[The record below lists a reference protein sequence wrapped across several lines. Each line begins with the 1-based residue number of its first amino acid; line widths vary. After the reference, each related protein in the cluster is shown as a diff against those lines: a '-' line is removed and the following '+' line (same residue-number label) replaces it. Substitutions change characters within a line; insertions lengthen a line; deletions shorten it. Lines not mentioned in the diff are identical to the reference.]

1 MSNTIKIGLLIIL
14 AAIVAIVVRGM
25 FVAASKPPAPKQPTI
40 DKIRIAAADLPR
52 GLLLREDDLS
62 WKTVPHTS
70 APAGAVVDGA
80 PHDVELKGAVLRHA
94 VSAGAPITASDVIP
108 ANAPG
113 FLSATLRP
121 DMRAVSVA
129 IDDVSGNAGLIQ
141 PGDYVDLI
149 LTQSMQGK
157 TDAPDESVASE
168 TVVQHARVLAVGSDL
183 QPAKDTSDANTRAR
197 TVTLEVSPHTAE
209 AVAVAA
215 RLGSLSL
222 ALRSFA
228 TLDRTAASASDSSA
242 DATSDALPDSKP
254 VWAGDISRAVRAL
267 PDNRRRAPV
276 VASSAARSA
285 PQPAAV
291 MIYRGS
297 SSSSLTSGNGGG
309 GGGMNAGEPTLPPLP
324 APIPAPSM
332 NMR

>member
-1 MSNTIKIGLLIIL
+1 MSNTVKTGLLIVL
-14 AAIVAIVVRGM
+14 AAIFALLMRG
-25 FVAASKPPAPKQPTI
+25 FFIAASKPATPKTPSV
-40 DKIRIAAADLPR
+40 DRVRVADADLPR
-52 GLLLREDDLS
+52 GLLLRDDDLG
-62 WKTVPHTS
+62 WKSVPHGST
-70 APAGAVVDGA
+70 PDGAVIDGA
-80 PHDVELKGAVLRHA
+80 PHPLELKGAVLRHA
-94 VSAGAPITASDVIP
+94 VAAGTPIGASDVIL

-157 TDAPDESVASE
+157 TDSPDESASSE

-183 QPAKDTSDANTRAR
+183 QPGKDSPDANKRAR

-209 AVAVAA
+209 SVALAA

-228 TLDRTAASASDSSA
+228 TLDRTGNAASGA
-242 DATSDALPDSKP
+242 DATSDTQPDTKP
-254 VWAGDISRAVRAL
+254 VWAGDISRALRTLHGNSRHA
-267 PDNRRRAPV
+267 
-276 VASSAARSA
+276 AS
-285 PQPAAV
+285 PAAPPPARAAAPTGV
-291 MIYRGS
+291 IVYRGS
-297 SSSSLTSGNGGG
+297 ATSSEAGDAGTAGGTVAT
-309 GGGMNAGEPTLPPLP
+309 AGAPPLPTLPAGTPT
-324 APIPAPSM
+324 SM
-332 NMR
+332 NMH

>member
-1 MSNTIKIGLLIIL
+1 MAALVALMMRGLFI
-14 AAIVAIVVRGM
+14 
-25 FVAASKPPAPKQPTI
+25 AASKPAGPKEPTV
-40 DKIRIAAADLPR
+40 DRIRVAGAALPR

-62 WKTVPHTS
+62 WKTVPHASTPS
-70 APAGAVVDGA
+70 GAIVDGTA
-80 PHDVELKGAVLRHA
+80 HEVELKGAVLRHA
-94 VSAGAPITASDVIP
+94 VAAGAPIVASDVIL

-157 TDAPDESVASE
+157 TEAPDESVSSE

-183 QPAKDTSDANTRAR
+183 QPSKDTSDANSRAR

-228 TLDRTAASASDSSA
+228 TLDRTAGAASGV
-242 DATSDALPDSKP
+242 DATSDTLPDTQP

-267 PDNRRRAPV
+267 PGNARREA
-276 VASSAARSA
+276 VAAEATTPARSV
-285 PQPAAV
+285 QPAAV

-297 SSSSLTSGNGGG
+297 TSSLQSGDSGSTAPGGG
-309 GGGMNAGEPTLPPLP
+309 GATPGLPPLP
-324 APIPAPSM
+324 SLPGGISAPALGVH
-332 NMR
+332 